1 MDNDSISRLLR
12 LKRYETPPEGYFD
25 DFLSEFQLRQ
35 RAEVIHRPFFR
46 IAWDRL
52 CSILT
57 PPPIPRLAMVG
68 SFATAMI
75 ATGLVLTWSDDEAA
89 PLDSSPV
96 SMSLSRN
103 DPIQIDAPQAPAPS
117 AKPFPTVHYVLPA
130 EAASYASRS
139 SF

>member
-1 MDNDSISRLLR
+1 MDNDSISRLLK

-52 CSILT
+52 CSLLT
-57 PPPIPRLAMVG
+57 PPPIPRLAMAG
-68 SFATAMI
+68 SFATAVI
-75 ATGLVLTWSDDEAA
+75 AAGLVLNWADTEA
-89 PLDSSPV
+89 PLDPSSV
-96 SMSLSRN
+96 NMTLAQN
-103 DPIQIDAPQAPAPS
+103 DPIQIDSPQSPASS
-117 AKPFPTVHYVLPA
+117 AKPLPTIHYILPA
-130 EAASYASRS
+130 EAVSYASRS

>member
-1 MDNDSISRLLR
+1 MDNDSTSKLLR

-52 CSILT
+52 CSLLA
-57 PPPIPRLAMVG
+57 PPPIPRLAMAG

-75 ATGLVLTWSDDEAA
+75 ATGLVLTWSDTEA
-89 PLDSSPV
+89 PLQSSPLNL
-96 SMSLSRN
+96 SLSQTE
-103 DPIQIDAPQAPAPS
+103 PIQIDSPQVPPSS
-117 AKPFPTVHYVLPA
+117 AKPLPTVHYVLPA
-130 EAASYASRS
+130 EVVSYASRS